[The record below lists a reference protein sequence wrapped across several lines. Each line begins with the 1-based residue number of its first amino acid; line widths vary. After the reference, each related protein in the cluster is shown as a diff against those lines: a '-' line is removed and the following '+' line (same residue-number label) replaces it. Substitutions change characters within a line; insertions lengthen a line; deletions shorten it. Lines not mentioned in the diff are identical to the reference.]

1 MKSSIDLRME
11 LYSLGIALYHLLIRL
26 AALLGHPKAMQWT
39 AGRRHWLRD
48 LRRWRSS
55 KPEQE
60 VCWMH
65 CASLGEFE
73 QGRPVLE
80 EIRRRRPELLLVL
93 TFYSPSGYLQRRH
106 YSGADYIA
114 YLPPDSAR
122 NARDWMASLRP
133 QQIIFVK
140 YDFWPQLLLAA
151 AHAHIPLYL
160 IAAHFRADQWFFR
173 PWAGFSHRLLRC
185 FSHLYLQDG
194 SSQPLL
200 DHIGITRHSVA
211 GDPRV
216 DRVLMIAAQ
225 QQEYPLIAGL
235 LGEPGQRL
243 LIAGSSWPADEA
255 MLLDWAHTDMPP
267 HWKLLLVP
275 HETGEQH
282 IQALTAAIRMPWLR
296 YTQAESS
303 QLADTRVMILDTI
316 GMLSQVYRYGH
327 VAYVGGGFGAGVHNT
342 LEPAAHGLPVIFGPR
357 HQKFI
362 ETSLLRQQ
370 GGGFALE
377 RPQDFAPCMRM
388 LLDDDRRQAA
398 GRAARSCLEQ
408 QAGATNRIVEDI
420 LSGSPDDTTIAH

>member
-1 MKSSIDLRME
+1 MK

-26 AALLGHPKAMQWT
+26 AALLGHPKAVQWT
-39 AGRRHWLRD
+39 AGRRHWLRE
-48 LRRWRSS
+48 LRRWRDSR
-55 KPEQE
+55 PGQE

-122 NARDWMASLRP
+122 NARNWIDSLRP

-151 AHAHIPLYL
+151 ARARIPLYL
-160 IAAHFRADQWFFR
+160 IAAHFRAGQWFFR
-173 PWAGFSHRLLRC
+173 PWAGFSRQLLDC
-185 FSHLYLQDG
+185 FTHLYLQDS

-200 DHIGITRHSVA
+200 DRLGVHRHSVA

-216 DRVLMIAAQ
+216 DRVLSIAGQ
-225 QQEYPLIAGL
+225 RQDYPLLAGFC
-235 LGEPGQRL
+235 GRPGQCL
-243 LIAGSSWPADEA
+243 LIAGSTWPADEA
-255 MLLDWAHTDMPP
+255 MLLDWAHTEMPP

-282 IQALTAAIRMPWLR
+282 LQALTAAIRLPWLR
-296 YTQAESS
+296 YTQAAGR
-303 QLADTRVMILDTI
+303 QLADARVMLLDTM
-316 GMLSQVYRYGH
+316 GMLSQIYRYGQ

-357 HQKFI
+357 HHKFI
-362 ETSLLRQQ
+362 ETARLQQQ
-370 GGGFALE
+370 GGGFGLQ
-377 RPQDFAPCMRM
+377 RPQDFAPCLEL
-388 LLDDDRRQAA
+388 LLDDERRQAA
-398 GRAARSCLEQ
+398 GRAARACVESL
-408 QAGATNRIVEDI
+408 AGATDRIVEDI
-420 LSGSPDDTTIAH
+420 LSGGPKVATNAR

>member
-1 MKSSIDLRME
+1 MKSTIDLRMK

-26 AALLGHPKAMQWT
+26 AALLGHPKAVQWT
-39 AGRRHWLRD
+39 VGRRHWLRD
-48 LRRWRSS
+48 LSRWRSS
-55 KPEQE
+55 RPEQE

-73 QGRPVLE
+73 QGRPLLE

-106 YSGADYIA
+106 YGGADYIT

-122 NARDWMASLRP
+122 NARDWIATLRP
-133 QQIIFVK
+133 QLVIFVK
-140 YDFWPQLLLAA
+140 YDFWPQLLLTAA
-151 AHAHIPLYL
+151 SARIPLYL

-173 PWAGFSHRLLRC
+173 PWAGFSHRLLGC

-200 DHIGITRHSVA
+200 DRIGIHRHSVA

-216 DRVLMIAAQ
+216 DRVLAIAAQ
-225 QQEYPLIAGL
+225 QQEYPLIAGF
-235 LGEPGQRL
+235 LGGPGQRL
-243 LIAGSSWPADEA
+243 LIAGSSWPADDT
-255 MLLDWAHTDMPP
+255 MLLDWAHTYMPP

-275 HETGEQH
+275 HETDEQQL
-282 IQALTAAIRMPWLR
+282 QALTATIRLPWLR
-296 YTQAESS
+296 YTQAETS
-303 QLADTRVMILDTI
+303 QLTNARVMVLDTI

-327 VAYVGGGFGAGVHNT
+327 IAYVGGGFGAGVHNT

-362 ETSLLRQQ
+362 ETSLLQQQ
-370 GGGFALE
+370 GGGFALA
-377 RPQDFAPCMRM
+377 RQQDFAPCLQA
-388 LLDDDRRQAA
+388 LLDDKLRQAA
-398 GRAARSCLEQ
+398 GLAARACLEQ
-408 QAGATNRIVEDI
+408 QAGATNRILEDI
-420 LSGSPDDTTIAH
+420 LSDSPNDTTFAP